1 MGADETGL
9 VADIGR
15 QSVRFGLSGG
25 VYGLVPRDV
34 QHYNTADHPTFTS
47 ALVAYLRHMGL
58 ENQTLPSVLA
68 IAGAVR
74 GDVVNMTGS
83 RWYISL
89 SGVEAVLRARPRAL
103 NECAAVAL
111 ALTQLP
117 DSAFMSLPG
126 PAARRVRPGGTF
138 LLIGPGTGLGVS
150 ALVTAG
156 DRFVPVQSE
165 AAHMA
170 FAAQTPE
177 ETQIVSH
184 LIQKARPASNEA
196 LLSGPGLATAYE
208 ALSGTSAPAPEE
220 ITRNA
225 ARDPAAQAALATFI
239 GALGSVIGDLVL
251 AFGAWDGVF
260 LTGAM
265 ARALHHKLADPVL
278 RRRMTDKEAFGRQLA
293 DVPIAVVNRNDL
305 ELLGAAAALGG

>member
-1 MGADETGL
+1 MGETGL

-25 VYGLVPRDV
+25 AQGLEPRDV
-34 QHYNTADHPTFTS
+34 QHFNTGDHPTFTS
-47 ALVAYLRHMGL
+47 ALIAYLRAVGM
-58 ENQTLPSVLA
+58 ENQPMPSALA

-89 SGVEAVLRARPRAL
+89 SGVEAVLRTRPAAL

-117 DSAFMSLPG
+117 ESALMPLPG
-126 PAARRVRPGGTF
+126 PAPRRARAGGTF
-138 LLIGPGTGLGVS
+138 LLVNPGTGLGV
-150 ALVTAG
+150 AGLVTAG
-156 DRFVPVQSE
+156 DKLVPVQSE
-165 AAHMA
+165 AAHMT
-170 FAAQTPE
+170 FAAGTDAE
-177 ETQIVSH
+177 ARIVAH
-184 LIQKARPASNEA
+184 LAARGRPASNEA
-196 LLSGPGLATAYE
+196 LISAPGLVTSYE
-208 ALSGTSAPAPEE
+208 ALGGGPAPVPEE

-225 ARDPAAQAALATFI
+225 TRDPIAADALGVFI

-260 LTGAM
+260 LSGAI
-265 ARALHHKLADPVL
+265 ARALHHKLADPAL

-293 DVPIAVVNRNDL
+293 DVPIAVVNRNGL
-305 ELLGAAAALGG
+305 ELLGAAAALAH

>member
-25 VYGLVPRDV
+25 ACGLAPRAV
-34 QHYNTADHPTFTS
+34 QHFNTADHPTFTS
-47 ALVAYLRHMGL
+47 ALVAYLRQMGL
-58 ENQTLPSVLA
+58 ENRTLPSALA

-89 SGVEAVLRARPRAL
+89 TGVEAVLRARPTAL

-117 DSAFMSLPG
+117 DSVFMPLPG
-126 PAARRVRPGGTF
+126 PTMRPARPGGTF
-138 LLIGPGTGLGVS
+138 LLVGPGTGLGVS

-165 AAHMA
+165 AAHMT
-170 FAAQTPE
+170 FAARTPE
-177 ETQIVSH
+177 EARIVDY
-184 LIQKARPASNEA
+184 LARKARPASNEA
-196 LLSGPGLATAYE
+196 LLSGAGLVTAYE
-208 ALSGTSAPAPEE
+208 ALSDGNTLAPEE
-220 ITRNA
+220 ITRSA
-225 ARDPAAQAALATFI
+225 ARDPIAHAALTTFI

-260 LTGAM
+260 LTGAIS
-265 ARALHHKLADPVL
+265 RALHHQLADPLL
-278 RRRMTDKEAFGRQLA
+278 RRRMTDKAAFGRQLA
-293 DVPIAVVNRNDL
+293 EVPITVVNRNDL
-305 ELLGAAAALGG
+305 ELLGAAAALAG